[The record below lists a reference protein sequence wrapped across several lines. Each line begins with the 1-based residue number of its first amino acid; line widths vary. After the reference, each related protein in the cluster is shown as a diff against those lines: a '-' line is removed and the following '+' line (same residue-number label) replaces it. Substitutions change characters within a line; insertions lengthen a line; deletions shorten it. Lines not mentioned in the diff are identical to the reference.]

1 MDWWFGPRRT
11 GSGLRDN
18 RRLVM
23 LALIW
28 KDLQIEL
35 RTKESLSSLL
45 LLGLLTLLILSFAFD
60 PTSELRKPAAPG
72 VLWVAT
78 IFAGTLGMNRS
89 LLQERENDCLQGLL
103 LAPIDRGS
111 IYLAKAVANFLFML
125 TAECVIVPLFIF
137 FFNLPFWQT
146 TGRLAPVLVPGL
158 LGFAAIGTLFAA
170 VALRTRAREVM
181 LPLLM
186 LPLAVPL
193 FLAAIDASRRLLDGE
208 SIGAVTHWLNLIG
221 AFDLLFLVVGW
232 LTFEYVTEE

>member
-1 MDWWFGPRRT
+1 
-11 GSGLRDN
+11 
-18 RRLVM
+18 M

-60 PTSELRKPAAPG
+60 PTSELRQAAAPG

-89 LLQERENDCLQGLL
+89 LLQERENDCMQGLL
-103 LAPIDRGS
+103 LAPLDRGT
-111 IYLAKAVANFLFML
+111 IYLAKTVANFVFML
-125 TAECVIVPLFIF
+125 AAECVIVPLFIF
-137 FFNLPFWQT
+137 FFNLPFGQT
-146 TGRLAPVLVPGL
+146 VARLMPILVPAI
-158 LGFAAIGTLFAA
+158 LGFAAIGTLFSAI
-170 VALRTRAREVM
+170 ALRTRAREVM

-193 FLAAIDASRRLLDGE
+193 FLAAIDASRRVLDGE
-208 SIGAVTHWLNLIG
+208 TFGAVAHWLRLIA
-221 AFDLLFLVVGW
+221 AFDVLFIVVGW